1 MLFSVAW
8 LLPSW
13 SGGFIFFSLGYL
25 DRSWL
30 RSSFPPLLYVRPNSG
45 TAYYLA
51 KEVFDGNGY
60 GKPVDLWAVGIVL
73 FVILSGRFCF
83 FGDTD
88 ERFMRRLRAGVRFPE
103 SEWGTIS
110 EGARSLI
117 RGLLRPDPATRL
129 TASQALRHP
138 WLQPARD
145 RTGDPVPHMPLMGT
159 AAGGDGGGGGGR
171 GGGGDGSHHC
181 GACEGCRLDDGG
193 DRRSG
198 LSGGGGVAPLPPIKP
213 NAFSIGGRP
222 PRRAG
227 GSIGGGGLSLSV
239 AASEK
244 RAAAASALTCVHAGG
259 NGRYGASGGG
269 AGGGRG
275 GSGGGVS
282 PLPPMPEES
291 MSLRLGQYMP
301 PSLDA
306 ERTIAGFAVN
316 VPPAKWRGAGGA
328 VRTD

>member
-1 MLFSVAW
+1 M
-8 LLPSW
+8 
-13 SGGFIFFSLGYL
+13 
-25 DRSWL
+25 
-30 RSSFPPLLYVRPNSG
+30 
-45 TAYYLA
+45 
-51 KEVFDGNGY
+51 FDGNGY

-83 FGDTD
+83 YGDTD

-145 RTGDPVPHMPLMGT
+145 RAGDPVPHVPSMGT
-159 AAGGDGGGGGGR
+159 AAGVSGGADGGGGERR
-171 GGGGDGSHHC
+171 GSV
-181 GACEGCRLDDGG
+181 
-193 DRRSG
+193 
-198 LSGGGGVAPLPPIKP
+198 GGVGGMAPLPPIQP
-213 NAFSIGGRP
+213 SVFGMGGRP

-244 RAAAASALTCVHAGG
+244 RAAAATAYG
-259 NGRYGASGGG
+259 GRYGA
-269 AGGGRG
+269 AGGGGVG
-275 GSGGGVS
+275 GGGGGGGGGVS

-301 PSLDA
+301 PSIDA

>member
-1 MLFSVAW
+1 M
-8 LLPSW
+8 
-13 SGGFIFFSLGYL
+13 
-25 DRSWL
+25 
-30 RSSFPPLLYVRPNSG
+30 
-45 TAYYLA
+45 
-51 KEVFDGNGY
+51 
-60 GKPVDLWAVGIVL
+60 DLWAVGIVL

-83 FGDTD
+83 YGDTN
-88 ERFMRRLRAGVRFPE
+88 ERFMGRLRAGVRFPE

-145 RTGDPVPHMPLMGT
+145 RPGDPVPHMPSMGT
-159 AAGGDGGGGGGR
+159 AAGYGGGGSGGSGGDCGGGGGGAHHSDACDACR
-171 GGGGDGSHHC
+171 GGGGD
-181 GACEGCRLDDGG
+181 RRGG
-193 DRRSG
+193 FSG
-198 LSGGGGVAPLPPIKP
+198 NSATAPLPPIKP
-213 NAFSIGGRP
+213 SAFGMGGRP

-227 GSIGGGGLSLSV
+227 GSIGGGGLNLSMT
-239 AASEK
+239 ALEK
-244 RAAAASALTCVHAGG
+244 RAATATAYASGNGG
-259 NGRYGASGGG
+259 GGGRYGTAGGGGDGGGG
-269 AGGGRG
+269 ADGIRGGR
-275 GSGGGVS
+275 VT

-328 VRTD
+328 IRTD